1 MRLTTK
7 FSAFVTLLT
16 GLTIFVTLLG
26 CSLSFY
32 NAIQYKFS
40 HRVQAVATAIDT
52 HLVSNDFSTLRP
64 QITELMM
71 SADIVRV
78 DLLHG
83 DKQVYTLARNGS
95 YRPVGSSDLFREL
108 SVPLIKHPGM
118 SLRLVYQ
125 DPMGNYFHSLM
136 TTAPLTGAIGFI
148 IVMLFLAVRWLQ
160 RQLAGQE
167 LLETRATR
175 ILNGERGS
183 NVLGTIYEWPPRTSS
198 ALDTLLREIQ
208 NAREQHSRLDTLIR
222 SYAAQDVKT
231 GLNNRL
237 FFDNQL
243 ATLLEDQEKVGTH
256 GIVMM
261 IRLPDFN
268 MLSDTWGHSQIEEQF
283 FTLTNL
289 LSTFMMRYPGALLAR
304 YHRSDFAALLPH
316 RTLKEAES
324 IAGQLIKAV
333 DTLPN
338 NKMLD
343 RDDMIH
349 IGICAWRSGQDTEQV
364 MEHAESATRN
374 AGLQGGNSWAIYDD
388 SLPEKGRG
396 NVRWR
401 TLIEQMLSNVFV
413 WLMLFSYFSV
423 PAALQR
429 RVLVYGVLGAI
440 VLRTIMIF
448 TGSWLIS
455 QFDWILYIFGAF
467 LLFTGGNM
475 KLLIVEDEKKTGE
488 YLTKGLTEA
497 GFVVDLADNGLNGY
511 HLAMTGDYDLII
523 LDIMLPD
530 VNGWDIVRMLRSANK
545 GMPILLLT
553 ALGTIEHRVKGL
565 ELGAD
570 DYLMKPFAF
579 AELLARVRTLLRR
592 GAAVIIESQFQ
603 VADLMVDLV
612 SRKVTR
618 SGNPAFRFFLAG

>member
-268 MLSDTWGHSQIEEQF
+268 MLSDTWGHSQVEEQF

-324 IAGQLIKAV
+324 IA
-333 DTLPN
+333 
-338 NKMLD
+338 
-343 RDDMIH
+343 
-349 IGICAWRSGQDTEQV
+349 RSVNQSRRYLAEQ
-364 MEHAESATRN
+364 
-374 AGLQGGNSWAIYDD
+374 
-388 SLPEKGRG
+388 
-396 NVRWR
+396 
-401 TLIEQMLSNVFV
+401 
-413 WLMLFSYFSV
+413 
-423 PAALQR
+423 
-429 RVLVYGVLGAI
+429 
-440 VLRTIMIF
+440 
-448 TGSWLIS
+448 
-455 QFDWILYIFGAF
+455 
-467 LLFTGGNM
+467 
-475 KLLIVEDEKKTGE
+475 
-488 YLTKGLTEA
+488 
-497 GFVVDLADNGLNGY
+497 
-511 HLAMTGDYDLII
+511 
-523 LDIMLPD
+523 
-530 VNGWDIVRMLRSANK
+530 
-545 GMPILLLT
+545 
-553 ALGTIEHRVKGL
+553 
-565 ELGAD
+565 
-570 DYLMKPFAF
+570 
-579 AELLARVRTLLRR
+579 
-592 GAAVIIESQFQ
+592 
-603 VADLMVDLV
+603 
-612 SRKVTR
+612 
-618 SGNPAFRFFLAG
+618 

>member
-268 MLSDTWGHSQIEEQF
+268 MLSDTWGHSQVEEQF

-401 TLIEQMLSNVFV
+401 TLIEQMLSRGGPR
-413 WLMLFSYFSV
+413 LYQK
-423 PAALQR
+423 PAVTREGQVHHRRDARAGAIRGRARGEESQHQRSARAPAQSRQDPGVQPLEAPDDGLRRTRGAPRRDAGGLQHRAGDHPRLRRRRYDQRQLGAGPLPARSPPDRGARLLEGPDRLQR
-429 RVLVYGVLGAI
+429 RRDEHPGVRDRPAGEPR
-440 VLRTIMIF
+440 LR
-448 TGSWLIS
+448 
-455 QFDWILYIFGAF
+455 
-467 LLFTGGNM
+467 
-475 KLLIVEDEKKTGE
+475 
-488 YLTKGLTEA
+488 
-497 GFVVDLADNGLNGY
+497 
-511 HLAMTGDYDLII
+511 H
-523 LDIMLPD
+523 
-530 VNGWDIVRMLRSANK
+530 
-545 GMPILLLT
+545 
-553 ALGTIEHRVKGL
+553 
-565 ELGAD
+565 
-570 DYLMKPFAF
+570 
-579 AELLARVRTLLRR
+579 
-592 GAAVIIESQFQ
+592 
-603 VADLMVDLV
+603 
-612 SRKVTR
+612 
-618 SGNPAFRFFLAG
+618 

>member
-136 TTAPLTGAIGFI
+136 TTAPLTGAIAFI

-268 MLSDTWGHSQIEEQF
+268 MLSDTWGHS
-283 FTLTNL
+283 
-289 LSTFMMRYPGALLAR
+289 
-304 YHRSDFAALLPH
+304 
-316 RTLKEAES
+316 
-324 IAGQLIKAV
+324 
-333 DTLPN
+333 
-338 NKMLD
+338 
-343 RDDMIH
+343 
-349 IGICAWRSGQDTEQV
+349 
-364 MEHAESATRN
+364 
-374 AGLQGGNSWAIYDD
+374 
-388 SLPEKGRG
+388 
-396 NVRWR
+396 
-401 TLIEQMLSNVFV
+401 
-413 WLMLFSYFSV
+413 
-423 PAALQR
+423 
-429 RVLVYGVLGAI
+429 
-440 VLRTIMIF
+440 
-448 TGSWLIS
+448 
-455 QFDWILYIFGAF
+455 
-467 LLFTGGNM
+467 
-475 KLLIVEDEKKTGE
+475 
-488 YLTKGLTEA
+488 
-497 GFVVDLADNGLNGY
+497 
-511 HLAMTGDYDLII
+511 
-523 LDIMLPD
+523 
-530 VNGWDIVRMLRSANK
+530 
-545 GMPILLLT
+545 
-553 ALGTIEHRVKGL
+553 
-565 ELGAD
+565 
-570 DYLMKPFAF
+570 
-579 AELLARVRTLLRR
+579 
-592 GAAVIIESQFQ
+592 
-603 VADLMVDLV
+603 
-612 SRKVTR
+612 
-618 SGNPAFRFFLAG
+618 